1 MSTNIVILQGAL
13 GADAEV
19 KTMPK
24 GGFVMNLRI
33 PTSESWIKDGAKQER
48 TDWHNCTQFFREE
61 PKIAP
66 YLTKGKAIIVTG
78 KLRNESYEKDGE
90 KKYKTYVQI
99 ERVDFVTGQSG
110 KQGGG
115 DSGDAGG
122 GGRSESR
129 GSGGGYAKSGGGSKG
144 NSRPAQTSIP
154 IDDNAGGG
162 FDNESEIPF

>member
-13 GADAEV
+13 GADAEIRA
-19 KTMPK
+19 MPR

-33 PTSESWIKDGAKQER
+33 PTSETWTKDGEKKER
-48 TDWHNCTQFFREE
+48 TDWHSCTQFFREE
-61 PKIAP
+61 PKIAK

-110 KQGGG
+110 KQGG

-122 GGRSESR
+122 GQSESR
-129 GSGGGYAKSGGGSKG
+129 GSGGGYAKSGGGGKG

-154 IDDNAGGG
+154 IDDVPPDMG
-162 FDNESEIPF
+162 DSDLPF